1 MFLIFE
7 LVAIWDVPH
16 CEPYVLEAVCVE
28 LTMECVPVQAK
39 DFHTDL
45 NMMIFTGSFMLE
57 KEIAPLEIT
66 AST

>member
-1 MFLIFE
+1 LHVWHFLQQGAE
-7 LVAIWDVPH
+7 GIWLNKFGFRRMS
-16 CEPYVLEAVCVE
+16 EE
-28 LTMECVPVQAK
+28 QAK